1 LNREL
6 RKGVCLMIK
15 LDSGNVLLKR
25 SHRKQLMSWLRRAM
39 RLGERIGDFF
49 LSISMQRSGKMYE
62 VSVSAQDAVGTLN
75 CRTRRHD
82 WRDAMRELVRRLTH
96 WLHEQQLRHVI
107 A

>member
-1 LNREL
+1 
-6 RKGVCLMIK
+6 MIK

-25 SHRKQLMSWLRRAM
+25 AHRKQVMSWLRRAM

-49 LSISMQRSGKMYE
+49 LTISMQRIGKAYE
-62 VSVSAQDAVGTLN
+62 VHVTVRDAAGAMN

-82 WRDAMRELVRRLTH
+82 WRDALRDLVQRLTH
-96 WLHEQQLRHVI
+96 WLHDQHLKHAI

>member
-1 LNREL
+1 
-6 RKGVCLMIK
+6 MIK

-25 SHRKQLMSWLRRAM
+25 SHRKQLMSWLRRAL
-39 RLGERIGDFF
+39 RLGERIGDFV

-62 VSVSAQDAVGTLN
+62 VSVTAQDSAGKLS

-82 WRDAMRELVRRLTH
+82 WQDAMRDLVRRLTY
-96 WLHEQQLRHVI
+96 WLHQQQLGHVI